1 MDHGQ
6 YNHDVMGMGA
16 DMHDDDK
23 AKRSHMHLPP
33 QVKKEAKRL
42 LERGGGQVPR
52 DEEIAMLVDSNGQ
65 SLVDGMDVTVKRV
78 RQYCYGL
85 TKRRRSK
92 GITVQGPP
100 VNDKGIPTY
109 LADRKLDDRK
119 PVRQPTIEEI
129 RTVIE
134 WEAQKLR
141 RLHAKLQ
148 KNQAGGRGPLPM
160 HEFLKTVTETSPPRE
175 DIHVLTKEG
184 VRKVPSEN
192 GLLVQLF
199 MARWGL
205 VDDNQECNAL
215 VQRLFRQY
223 VESGFDAGF
232 GQSVGPSNDDDLD
245 EKGASRNHMHLPQHI
260 KKSAK
265 RLLDEKGGEMPTEL
279 QIEPLVEGSRISC
292 KRVKQYLHGL
302 AKRKRRNNK
311 SHGLGMG
318 DDVQDDIMGVGGVA
332 HH

>member
-1 MDHGQ
+1 MLTGQ
-6 YNHDVMGMGA
+6 D
-16 DMHDDDK
+16 
-23 AKRSHMHLPP
+23 
-33 QVKKEAKRL
+33 
-42 LERGGGQVPR
+42 GQP
-52 DEEIAMLVDSNGQ
+52 
-65 SLVDGMDVTVKRV
+65 LVDGIEVTVKRV

-100 VNDKGIPTY
+100 VNEKGIPTY

-148 KNQAGGRGPLPM
+148 KAQAGGRGPLDM
-160 HEFLKTVTETSPPRE
+160 TSFLKVVTETSTPRD

-265 RLLDEKGGEMPTEL
+265 RLPSATNLHFHFRFTALCSSLMEVRRMPLT
-279 QIEPLVEGSRISC
+279 SRAP
-292 KRVKQYLHGL
+292 GL
-302 AKRKRRNNK
+302 RARM
-311 SHGLGMG
+311 SSYS
-318 DDVQDDIMGVGGVA
+318 
-332 HH
+332 